1 MTVKPKCG
9 RGTVV
14 AVTTDADD
22 IKRLLQELK
31 DGQSKTER
39 LILRLLAALEDE
51 DEEQPMPSLDDVDAV
66 GRRAKPPESLG

>member
-1 MTVKPKCG
+1 M
-9 RGTVV
+9 
-14 AVTTDADD
+14 TTDADD